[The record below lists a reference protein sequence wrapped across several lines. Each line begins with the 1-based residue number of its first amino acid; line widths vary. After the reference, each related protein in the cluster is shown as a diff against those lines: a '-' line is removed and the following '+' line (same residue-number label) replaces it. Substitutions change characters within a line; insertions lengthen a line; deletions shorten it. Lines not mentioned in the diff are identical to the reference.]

1 MIRYS
6 MTVAYEVRYAYT
18 TIELMR
24 RIRRRDALFNVTR
37 AEPYYAINQWYG
49 NVLKKYNA
57 EK

>member
-1 MIRYS
+1 